1 MSRTTEVLI
10 YEMALRVR
18 LYMSSTKSGKRIA
31 DLSDRETLIL
41 ELIATKDHMSISEI
55 CKLYPT
61 VSNSTISTTI
71 TKLWRDKK
79 LVSKT
84 ILPENQRSTVVGLT
98 DAGKKVLEE
107 VRKTQSETFK
117 NVSRSLGLSP
127 EQDEFFHLFI
137 KNAITFFD
145 KKLGL
150 KISGPVTYG
159 DETPP
164 KT

>member
-1 MSRTTEVLI
+1 
-10 YEMALRVR
+10 
-18 LYMSSTKSGKRIA
+18 
-31 DLSDRETLIL
+31 
-41 ELIATKDHMSISEI
+41 MSISEI

-61 VSNSTISTTI
+61 VSSSTISTTI

-117 NVSRSLGLSP
+117 KVSHSLGLSP
-127 EQDEFFHLFI
+127 EQDEFFQLFI

-145 KKLGL
+145 KKL
-150 KISGPVTYG
+150 
-159 DETPP
+159 D
-164 KT
+164 